1 MLTLSWIPCFSQSIP
16 DSLQTHPVPKW
27 QLWRMIRDVR
37 LYRACDTLQRFQA
50 DQIEKGIRVRRAA
63 DSLLIIRASEI
74 RAAEA
79 LAGQWQGRYE
89 NQVRITTGERRKTTR
104 WKLIGGVSAAALVA
118 KLIFGG

>member
-1 MLTLSWIPCFSQSIP
+1 MLILPLTVFSQGSIP

-37 LYRACDTLQRFQA
+37 LYRSCDTLQRFQA

-63 DSLLIIRASEI
+63 DSLLNIRAAEI

-79 LAGQWQGRYE
+79 LAGSWQGRYE

-104 WKLIGGVSAAALVA
+104 WRLIGGVSAAALVVR
-118 KLIFGG
+118 LVLGR